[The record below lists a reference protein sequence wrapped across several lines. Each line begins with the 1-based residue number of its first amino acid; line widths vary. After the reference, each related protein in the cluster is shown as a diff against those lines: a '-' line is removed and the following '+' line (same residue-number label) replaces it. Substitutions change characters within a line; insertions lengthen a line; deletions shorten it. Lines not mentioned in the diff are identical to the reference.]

1 MKDNLDIRAQFD
13 DVLKKH
19 IGRLLEAF
27 PEAASLPFDL
37 ATITGL
43 ILLVE
48 RENEIESF
56 PESPPDRYLENTL
69 LEELDE
75 TGLDIDDHCRSAV
88 QNLSQMGF
96 VTIESEGEFVP
107 RESTP
112 RLVGV
117 LDNLFPGLSGLNLV
131 AYVLQTIDEAKS
143 GRKDPALALDQFDQ
157 TLQKRG
163 VPFSIDQA
171 ETPDA
176 KEKPDAQ
183 IIEREPPKKLSQE
196 QKQAYIQRLS
206 KMRAQATATGSDPAL
221 NVKTLFGKTPENGPD
236 EPEEQTAET
245 PVSEPEDIETSV
257 SPVDETLG
265 SQSDPQSDMIEGPTT
280 EYEQEAAETEK
291 ARMPGDAVT
300 ESADTPLATE
310 PTESTES
317 GEQTVSVFED
327 DESGAKM
334 ETEAPMADTPQID
347 EPSATAA
354 EHSVDEQVQ
363 AFEELLA
370 MNCPTCEAG
379 KVRVAVTEKGK
390 MYYVCDSEDCNFITW
405 GKPYHFSCLYCKNP
419 FLVEFYT
426 PKGVMGLKCPKAT
439 CSYRQDYIGSPLLH
453 NQAADSNEVHASQE
467 TGNSLEP
474 PKKKKKKVVRKKFVR
489 RKR

>member
-13 DVLKKH
+13 DVFKKH

-27 PEAASLPFDL
+27 PGAASLPFDL

-48 RENEIESF
+48 RESEIEAF
-56 PESPPDRYLENTL
+56 PESPPDRYFENTL
-69 LEELDE
+69 LEELGE

-96 VTIESEGEFVP
+96 VSIEAEGEFVP

-117 LDNLFPGLSGLNLV
+117 LDNLFQGLPGLNLV

-157 TLQKRG
+157 TLQNRG
-163 VPFSIDQA
+163 VPFSLNQN

-196 QKQAYIQRLS
+196 QKQAYLQRLS
-206 KMRAQATATGSDPAL
+206 EMRAQSTATGSESSL
-221 NVKTLFGKTPENGPD
+221 NVKTLFGKTPEHEPNGS
-236 EPEEQTAET
+236 EEQASEI
-245 PVSEPEDIETSV
+245 PVSEAQEIETSV
-257 SPVDETLG
+257 SPVDETP
-265 SQSDPQSDMIEGPTT
+265 DPHSAPQPDRIEGPTT
-280 EYEQEAAETEK
+280 EEDESTPEYEQEAAETEK
-291 ARMPGDAVT
+291 SRMPGDAVT
-300 ESADTPLATE
+300 EPADTPLETE
-310 PTESTES
+310 PT
-317 GEQTVSVFED
+317 
-327 DESGAKM
+327 DES
-334 ETEAPMADTPQID
+334 
-347 EPSATAA
+347 SVTAV
-354 EHSVDEQVQ
+354 EDSVDEQVQ
-363 AFEELLA
+363 AFEESLA
-370 MNCPTCEAG
+370 MSCPSCEAG

-390 MYYVCDSEDCNFITW
+390 MYYVCDKEDCNFITW

-439 CSYRQDYIGSPLLH
+439 CNYRQDFIGSPLLE
-453 NQAADSNEVHASQE
+453 NQAADSNAVHASQE
-467 TGNSLEP
+467 AGNSPEP
-474 PKKKKKKVVRKKFVR
+474 PKTKKKKVVRKKFVR

>member
-1 MKDNLDIRAQFD
+1 MRAQFD
-13 DVLKKH
+13 NVLRKH

-27 PEAASLPFDL
+27 PGAASLPFDL

-48 RENEIESF
+48 RENEIEAF
-56 PESPPDRYLENTL
+56 PESPPDRYFVNTL
-69 LEELDE
+69 LEELSA
-75 TGLDIDDHCRSAV
+75 TGLDLDDHCRSAV

-96 VTIESEGEFVP
+96 VTIEAEGKFVP

-112 RLVGV
+112 RLVGI
-117 LDNLFPGLSGLNLV
+117 LDNLFPGLPGLNLV

-143 GRKDPALALDQFDQ
+143 GRKDPALALDQFEQ

-163 VPFSIDQA
+163 VPFSPNQT

-176 KEKPDAQ
+176 KEKSDAQ

-196 QKQAYIQRLS
+196 QKQAYLQQLS
-206 KMRAQATATGSDPAL
+206 KMRAQSNAAGSDLAF
-221 NVKTLFGKTPENGPD
+221 NVKTLFGKTPENEPD
-236 EPEEQTAET
+236 VPEEQTSET
-245 PVSEPEDIETSV
+245 LVSEPQDIEAST
-257 SPVDETLG
+257 SPVDETPG
-265 SQSDPQSDMIEGPTT
+265 PQSDPQTDMIEAPIT
-280 EYEQEAAETEK
+280 EEDESASKYEQEPAETEK
-291 ARMPGDAVT
+291 SRMPGDVVT
-300 ESADTPLATE
+300 EQADEQLETEPIESTDSDEQPVSASEDDGSDADT
-310 PTESTES
+310 
-317 GEQTVSVFED
+317 
-327 DESGAKM
+327 
-334 ETEAPMADTPQID
+334 ETPMADPLHND
-347 EPSATAA
+347 ESSVTTD
-354 EHSVDEQVQ
+354 EDSVDEQVR

-370 MNCPTCEAG
+370 MSCPTCEAG

-390 MYYVCDSEDCNFITW
+390 MYYVCDNEDCNFITW

-439 CSYRQDYIGSPLLH
+439 CNYRQDYIGSPLLK
-453 NQAADSNEVHASQE
+453 NQAAGSNAVHASQE

-474 PKKKKKKVVRKKFVR
+474 PKKKKKKVMRKKFVR

>member
-13 DVLKKH
+13 DVFKKH
-19 IGRLLEAF
+19 IGRLLEAL
-27 PEAASLPFDL
+27 PGAASLPFDL

-48 RENEIESF
+48 RENEIETF
-56 PESPPDRYLENTL
+56 PESPPNRYFENTL
-69 LEELDE
+69 LEELGE

-96 VTIESEGEFVP
+96 VAIEAGGEFVP

-117 LDNLFPGLSGLNLV
+117 LDNLFPGLPGLYLV

-143 GRKDPALALDQFDQ
+143 GRKDPTFALDQFDQ
-157 TLQKRG
+157 TLQQRG
-163 VPFSIDQA
+163 VPFSLNQ
-171 ETPDA
+171 TKTSDA
-176 KEKPDAQ
+176 KEKPDTQ
-183 IIEREPPKKLSQE
+183 IIKREPPKKLSQE
-196 QKQAYIQRLS
+196 QKQAYLQRLS
-206 KMRAQATATGSDPAL
+206 KMRTQSTATGSDPAL
-221 NVKTLFGKTPENGPD
+221 NVKTLFGKMPENEPNG
-236 EPEEQTAET
+236 PEEQTAET
-245 PVSEPEDIETSV
+245 PVSEPQEIETSV
-257 SPVDETLG
+257 SPVDETA
-265 SQSDPQSDMIEGPTT
+265 DPQPDMIEGPTT
-280 EYEQEAAETEK
+280 EEDESTPEYEQEATETEK
-291 ARMPGDAVT
+291 SRMPGDAVT
-300 ESADTPLATE
+300 EPADTPLETE
-310 PTESTES
+310 PT
-317 GEQTVSVFED
+317 
-327 DESGAKM
+327 DES
-334 ETEAPMADTPQID
+334 
-347 EPSATAA
+347 SATAI

-363 AFEELLA
+363 EFEESLA
-370 MNCPTCEAG
+370 MSCPSCEAG

-390 MYYVCDSEDCNFITW
+390 MYYVCDKEDCNFIAW

-439 CSYRQDYIGSPLLH
+439 CNYRQDDIGSPLLKK
-453 NQAADSNEVHASQE
+453 QAAGSNAVHASQE
-467 TGNSLEP
+467 AGNSPEP